1 MSTDDQQMNAALEAK
16 TLLLDRA
23 VQKLP
28 DVLEATITAYVGPII
43 DSTSQLRED
52 MDPGEY
58 VLRPSMEEYE
68 AFKGFI
74 RRMNHRD
81 DIKFQLVLPRG
92 LKEVGEYAFYWCR
105 SLASVTL
112 PHGLKKVGV
121 YAFYWCTSLTHITWP
136 RELKEL
142 GKCAFGGCTS
152 LAVVNLPHGLKKVEE
167 NTFLGCKRLNSV
179 TLPKGLQEV
188 GWAAFSACRSLK
200 SVTLPEGLEE
210 VGDHAFGECDRLEIV
225 YVPKNMV
232 LDRKRLGI
240 NPGVKIT
247 HRISKRSHCE
257 STMSNKRPCP
267 SS

>member
-81 DIKFQLVLPRG
+81 DIKFRLVLPRG

-152 LAVVNLPHGLKKVEE
+152 V
-167 NTFLGCKRLNSV
+167 
-179 TLPKGLQEV
+179 
-188 GWAAFSACRSLK
+188 
-200 SVTLPEGLEE
+200 
-210 VGDHAFGECDRLEIV
+210 
-225 YVPKNMV
+225 
-232 LDRKRLGI
+232 
-240 NPGVKIT
+240 
-247 HRISKRSHCE
+247 
-257 STMSNKRPCP
+257 
-267 SS
+267 SSSF